1 MGLIKSKGNM
11 YDFVN
16 DTINPIGGACPHKCK
31 YCYVNRMKRKFP
43 VIKEK
48 YSGEIRLDEKVL
60 KKNLKRGLFYFVQ
73 SMGDLFAE
81 NVPESIIMRVFD
93 WLNRYP
99 NNTYLLQSKNPKR
112 FMEFNFPKNMVL
124 GTTLESNRDYEGM
137 SKAPIIVDR
146 ISAMIELRK
155 KGCRTMVTIE
165 PVLKF
170 DVFEMV
176 DILKI
181 IKPEWINLGAD
192 PGGHKLP
199 EPSKEELLELIRRVP
214 IKQKKN
220 LTRLLN

>member
-1 MGLIKSKGNM
+1 
-11 YDFVN
+11 
-16 DTINPIGGACPHKCK
+16 
-31 YCYVNRMKRKFP
+31 MKRKFP

-60 KKNLKRGLFYFVQ
+60 KKNLKSGLFYFVQ

-81 NVPESIIMRVFD
+81 NVPEFIIMRVFD
-93 WLNRYP
+93 WLNKYP

-112 FMEFNFPKNMVL
+112 FMEYNFPKNMVL
-124 GTTLESNRDYEGM
+124 GTTIESNRDHEGI

-176 DILKI
+176 DILRI
-181 IKPEWINLGAD
+181 IKPEWI
-192 PGGHKLP
+192 
-199 EPSKEELLELIRRVP
+199 S
-214 IKQKKN
+214 
-220 LTRLLN
+220 